1 MNTVGTDHLEPNRF
15 YWARRLPAED
25 ASIAE
30 PSDIEV
36 VQISTVFGSTAEF
49 WTVAVMG
56 SDEHFAAFE
65 FFHKVPSP
73 PIAADKQPK
82 LYDFRIECA
91 PAKPLLLCNS
101 FAVTDANQP
110 LGFLTH
116 Y

>member
-1 MNTVGTDHLEPNRF
+1 MNTIGSGQLQPNRF
-15 YWARRLPAED
+15 YWARRLSAEG

-30 PSDIEV
+30 PNDIEV

-56 SDEHFAAFE
+56 SDEHFDLAAFE

-82 LYDFRIECA
+82 LYAISGS
-91 PAKPLLLCNS
+91 NVHQS
-101 FAVTDANQP
+101 S
-110 LGFLTH
+110 H
-116 Y
+116 